1 MTEYYEE
8 RRGRG
13 HGGCGFVLTLILVL
27 LVIGGVLFFT
37 TNLFAGYK
45 NKVLENFYPQKYS
58 EYVSKYSQEFGV
70 DEALVYSVIRCESGF
85 REEVESQAG
94 AIGLMQLMPET
105 FSWLQMHKD
114 GEETYSASDLLN
126 PEINIEYGTY
136 YLSWLMERYGVENTA
151 VAAYNAGATNVDNWL
166 SDPMYSS
173 DSKTLTTIP
182 YHETK
187 EYVDKVENTKKMYK
201 EIYYSAKN

>member
-37 TNLFAGYK
+37 TNLFSGYK
-45 NKVLENFYPQKYS
+45 NKVLSAFYPQKYS
-58 EYVSKYSQEFGV
+58 EYVSKYSEEFGV
-70 DEALVYSVIRCESGF
+70 DDSLVYAVIRCESGF
-85 REEVESQAG
+85 REDVESHAG

-105 FSWLQMHKD
+105 FSWLQMNKD
-114 GEETYSASDLLN
+114 GEETYSATDLKN

-136 YLSWLMERYGVENTA
+136 YLSWLIKKYGVENTA
-151 VAAYNAGATNVDNWL
+151 VAAYNAGATNVDEWL
-166 SDPMYSS
+166 TSTEYSS
-173 DSKTLTTIP
+173 DGKTLSVIP

-187 EYVDKVENTKKMYK
+187 EYVDRVESTKKMYD
-201 EIYYSAKN
+201 EIYHQTKK

>member
-8 RRGRG
+8 RRTKG

-27 LVIGGVLFFT
+27 LVIGAVLFFS

-45 NKVLENFYPQKYS
+45 NKVLSVFYPQKYS
-58 EYVSKYSQEFGV
+58 EYVSKYAEEFGV

-85 REEVESQAG
+85 REEVQSQAG
-94 AIGLMQLMPET
+94 AVGLMQLMPET

-126 PEINIEYGTY
+126 PEINIEYGAY
-136 YLSWLMERYGVENTA
+136 YLSWLMEKYGVENTA
-151 VAAYNAGATNVDNWL
+151 VAAYNAGATNVDSWL
-166 SDPMYSS
+166 SCEEYSS
-173 DSKTLTTIP
+173 DGKTLSVIP

-187 EYVDKVENTKKMYK
+187 EYVEKVENTKKMYND
-201 EIYYSAKN
+201 IYYQTKN